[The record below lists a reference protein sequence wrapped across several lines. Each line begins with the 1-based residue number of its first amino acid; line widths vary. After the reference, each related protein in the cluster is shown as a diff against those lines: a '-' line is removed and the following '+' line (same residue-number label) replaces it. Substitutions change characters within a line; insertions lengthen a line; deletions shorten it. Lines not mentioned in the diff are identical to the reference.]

1 MLESP
6 NKRKHQSLHSLQIRT
21 SSSSTSLTHKSM
33 DSSIEDSNGD
43 TTTTATQLS
52 SDPNHIATS
61 DESFGTTQEST
72 TSSTSPIEQSSDA
85 EEQPHQEPL
94 LLLNDTPTPSSNTM
108 RQLANFA
115 MAASTA
121 SRFLA
126 DYSSSPPTSSTSTST
141 STYPTLAR
149 SPSIPYWAR
158 LLLPILCVGCQILF
172 YYGQTVCNIS
182 KGLNTY

>member
-1 MLESP
+1 MES
-6 NKRKHQSLHSLQIRT
+6 SV
-21 SSSSTSLTHKSM
+21 
-33 DSSIEDSNGD
+33 EDSNGD
-43 TTTTATQLS
+43 TTHTTATQLS

-72 TSSTSPIEQSSDA
+72 TSSTSPIEQSSVA
-85 EEQPHQEPL
+85 EQQPQQEPL
-94 LLLNDTPTPSSNTM
+94 LLPNTTPTPSSNTM

-121 SRFLA
+121 ATAATTSAISNSRFLA
-126 DYSSSPPTSSTSTST
+126 HYSSSSSSPPTPSTSTSTST